1 MPVIGIPIDMLESC
15 LGMELDRETLVQ
27 HLLHLGCDVEG
38 FAVLTRFKCGKCGH
52 ISEITETQDP
62 PVECPGCGFDFR
74 GDESQRTLVGE
85 SDVIRM
91 ELLAVRPDI
100 FDPGGLARALRAY
113 LGKEPGLKKYV
124 FEEPRLAVEVES
136 ATQGKLCPRPAIS
149 AAVVKNVKLND
160 DLIKAVMKLQEN
172 LHWALGRDRKHGS
185 IGVYDLDTIKGPV
198 KYKGADPDGMKFVPL
213 GFSRDDEGALMTLR
227 DILEKHPKGTAFKHL
242 LDGFELFPLLEDATG
257 AALSMPPIINSE
269 STKVQDSTSS
279 FFIDVTGSN
288 RDLTN
293 KALCI
298 LVTSLKEIQKDIVVE
313 RVLVKYP
320 GDEIITPDMTPQI
333 VMLDA
338 YDTSR
343 LIGVDITKEETCG
356 LLQRM
361 AHGTSFTE
369 NGSIEV
375 EVPAYR
381 TDILHPRDLME
392 DVAIAYGYHNI
403 KPLLV
408 DTMTIGRA
416 HPTEEIAGVIR
427 QCMLGL
433 GCLEAMTL
441 ALTSAQKSFDRMNLE
456 FDERSVLLAHP
467 ISTEQTQLRVS
478 ILPGLLET
486 LSANTHRE
494 LPQKLFEIGL
504 VTYLDDSS
512 ETGAVE
518 RLFLTMVLIDAR
530 AGAAEARST
539 CESALRE
546 LGVQVAIRNGAR
558 GCYMEG
564 RCGEIVVD
572 GRVCGTLGEIN
583 PLVLERFDLAHPV
596 AAFEIDVTQMLNLN
610 G

>member
-1 MPVIGIPIDMLESC
+1 MPVIGIPINMLENC
-15 LGMELDRETLVQ
+15 LGVELERDTLVE

-38 FAVLTRFKCGKCGH
+38 FATLTRFKCGKCGH

-85 SDVIRM
+85 TDVIRM

-124 FEEPRLAVEVES
+124 FEEPRFTVEVEPV
-136 ATQGKLCPRPAIS
+136 TQDRRCPRPAIS
-149 AAVVKNVKLND
+149 AAVIKNIKLND

-185 IGVYDLDTIKGPV
+185 IGVYDLETIKGPV

-213 GFSRDDEGALMTLR
+213 GFSDDDEGSRMTLR
-227 DILEKHPKGTAFKHL
+227 SILQDHPKGKMFKHL
-242 LDGFELFPLLEDATG
+242 LDGFELYPLLQDSTG
-257 AALSMPPIINSE
+257 ETLSMPPIINSE
-269 STKVQDSTSS
+269 STKVRDSTSS
-279 FFIDVTGSN
+279 FFVDVTGSN

-313 RVLVKYP
+313 KVRVKYP
-320 GDEIITPDMTPQI
+320 GEEVVTPDMTPQK
-333 VMLDA
+333 VVLNA
-338 YDTSR
+338 QETSS
-343 LIGVDITKEETCG
+343 LIGVSLTSDETCK
-356 LLQRM
+356 LLESM
-361 AHGTSFTE
+361 GHGTSYTE

-403 KPLLV
+403 EPLLV
-408 DTMTIGRA
+408 PTMTIGRA

-433 GCLEAMTL
+433 GFFESMTL

-456 FDERSVLLAHP
+456 PDDRSVLLAHP

-494 LPQKLFEIGL
+494 LPQRLFEVGP
-504 VTYLDDSS
+504 VTFLDDTS

-518 RLFLTMVLIDAR
+518 KLFLAMVMIDAR
-530 AGAAEARST
+530 AGAAEAV
-539 CESALRE
+539 SACRAVLRE
-546 LGVQVAIRNGAR
+546 LRVQGEIRNGER

-564 RCGEIVVD
+564 RCGDIVVN
-572 GRVCGTLGEIN
+572 GKVCGTLGEIN

-596 AAFEIDVTQMLNLN
+596 AAFEMEVGEIRELNE
-610 G
+610 